1 MFKKTYDWIDE
12 RLGITPIWRDIADH
26 DVPAH
31 VNPANKMSA
40 FVYCFGG
47 LTFLIIVT
55 QILSGMFLAMYY
67 VPDIVNAYR
76 SVQYITDEVLLG
88 TIVRGMHFWGAS
100 LVIIMMFLHM
110 LRVFFTGSYK
120 APREMNWVVGVLIF
134 AVVMGFGF
142 TGYLLPWDQKAYWAT
157 QVGAEI
163 AGSVPF
169 IGQYIKVLL
178 VGGDILGALTLTR
191 FFAIHVF
198 FLPAALLGLLG
209 LHFIM
214 IRKQGIAGP
223 L

>member
-1 MFKKTYDWIDE
+1 MLKKTYDWIDE
-12 RLGITPIWRDIADH
+12 RLNITPIWRDVADH

-47 LTFLIIVT
+47 LTFLIIST

-67 VPDIVNAYR
+67 VPDIVNAYN
-76 SVQYITDEVLLG
+76 SVKYITDEVLLG
-88 TIVRGMHFWGAS
+88 NIVRGMHFWGAS

-110 LRVFFTGSYK
+110 LRVFFTGAYK
-120 APREMNWVVGVLIF
+120 APRELNWVVGVLIF
-134 AVVMGFGF
+134 FVVLGFGF

-157 QVGAEI
+157 SVGTQI
-163 AGSVPF
+163 ASTVPF
-169 IGQYIKVLL
+169 IGKYIQVLL
-178 VGGDILGALTLTR
+178 VGGQDVGAVTLTR

-198 FLPAALLGLLG
+198 FLPAALLVLLA

>member
-1 MFKKTYDWIDE
+1 MLKKTYDWIDE
-12 RLGITPIWRDIADH
+12 RLNITPIWRDVADH

-47 LTFLIIVT
+47 LTFLIIST

-67 VPDIVNAYR
+67 VHDIVNAYN
-76 SVQYITDEVLLG
+76 SVKYITDEVLLG
-88 TIVRGMHFWGAS
+88 NIVRGMHFWGAS

-110 LRVFFTGSYK
+110 LRVFVTGAYK
-120 APREMNWVVGVLIF
+120 APRELNWVVGVLIF
-134 AVVMGFGF
+134 FVVLGFGF

-157 QVGAEI
+157 SVGTQI
-163 AGSVPF
+163 ASTVPF
-169 IGQYIKVLL
+169 IGKYIQVLL
-178 VGGDILGALTLTR
+178 VGGQDVGAVTLTR

-198 FLPAALLGLLG
+198 FLPAALLVLLA

>member
-1 MFKKTYDWIDE
+1 MIGKLYDWIDE
-12 RLGITPIWRDIADH
+12 RLNVTPIWRDIADY

-40 FVYCFGG
+40 FVYFFGG

-67 VPDIVNAYR
+67 VPDIVNAYK
-76 SVQYITDEVLLG
+76 SVDYITNDVLLG
-88 TIVRGMHFWGAS
+88 NIVRGMHFWGAS
-100 LVIIMMFLHM
+100 LVIVMMFLHM

-120 APREMNWVVGVLIF
+120 TPRELNWIVGVLIF
-134 AVVMGFGF
+134 LVVMMFGF

-157 QVGAEI
+157 AVGTNI
-163 AGSVPF
+163 ASTVPI
-169 IGQYIKVLL
+169 IGPYIRTLL
-178 VGGDILGALTLTR
+178 VGGDTLGALTLTR

-198 FLPAALLGLLG
+198 FLPAFLLILLAAH
-209 LHFIM
+209 LYM
-214 IRKQGIAGP
+214 IRKQGISGP

>member
-12 RLGITPIWRDIADH
+12 RLNVTPIWRDIADH

-31 VNPANKMSA
+31 VNPANKISA

-47 LTFLIIVT
+47 LTFLIITT

-67 VPDIVNAYR
+67 VPDIVNAYK
-76 SVQYITDEVLLG
+76 SVKYITDEVLLG
-88 TIVRGMHFWGAS
+88 GIVRGMHFWGAS

-120 APREMNWVVGVLIF
+120 APRELNWVVGVLIF
-134 AVVMGFGF
+134 FVVMGFGF

-157 QVGAEI
+157 SVGAQI
-163 AGSVPF
+163 AATVPF
-169 IGQYIKVLL
+169 VGKYIQVLL
-178 VGGDILGALTLTR
+178 VGGPDLGALTLTR

-198 FLPAALLGLLG
+198 FLPAALLVLLG
-209 LHFIM
+209 LHFVM
-214 IRKQGIAGP
+214 IRKQGISGP

>member
-1 MFKKTYDWIDE
+1 MLKKTYDWIDE
-12 RLGITPIWRDIADH
+12 RLNITPIWRDVADH

-88 TIVRGMHFWGAS
+88 NIVRGMHFWGAS
-100 LVIIMMFLHM
+100 LAIIMMFLHM

-120 APREMNWVVGVLIF
+120 APRELNWVVGVLIF
-134 AVVMGFGF
+134 FVVMGFGF

-163 AGSVPF
+163 AASVPF
-169 IGQYIKVLL
+169 IGPEIRTLL
-178 VGGDILGALTLTR
+178 IGGDILGALTLTR

-209 LHFIM
+209 LHFVM

>member
-1 MFKKTYDWIDE
+1 MLKKTYDWIDE

-134 AVVMGFGF
+134 FVVMGFGF

-163 AGSVPF
+163 AAAVPF
-169 IGQYIKVLL
+169 IGKYIRVLL